1 MREWRC
7 KENRR
12 RFRLRRF
19 DDGLWQHDFPTVFG
33 FDERDVGV
41 LRFIAGF
48 AFQRA
53 FNRRLGFVF
62 IGVGDFAEGHF
73 GIDCFHFCLFGL
85 DTLGHGF
92 FRVCRFGFVV
102 LRDID
107 VLGGF
112 GGIAVNKFGEKGL
125 GDRFRA
131 LFGTLGE
138 AADSG
143 KGGEEQ
149 GFEEGF
155 HGLFLSNF

>member
-1 MREWRC
+1 MGVPC
-7 KENRR
+7 
-12 RFRLRRF
+12 RLKNCRKLIPAILA
-19 DDGLWQHDFPTVFG
+19 LWHNDFPAVFG
-33 FDERDVGV
+33 FDERNVGILWFV
-41 LRFIAGF
+41 AGC

-53 FNRRLGFVF
+53 FYCRLCFFF
-62 IGVGDFAEGHF
+62 IGVGDFAEGDF
-73 GIDCFHFCLFGL
+73 RANGFHLRLFGL

-112 GGIAVNKFGEKGL
+112 GGIAVNKFGEEGF